1 MQTQNPETQTMAVKV
16 IFFDIGNTLISKK
29 QWLPGAREFVVAVKE
44 KKIRVG
50 LISNTGN
57 LTRDQLQRLLPEEF
71 DFAVFEEG
79 LTLLSSEVGVEKPNL
94 GIFSL
99 AVQHAGVS
107 PWETMFVGESLT
119 ESLAAQRAGMMSAR
133 IADSENDYMELLKSI

>member
-1 MQTQNPETQTMAVKV
+1 MAIKV

-29 QWLPGAREFVVAVKE
+29 QWLSGAREFVAAVKE

-57 LTRDQLQRLLPEEF
+57 LTRDRLQTLLPEEF

-79 LTLLSSEVGVEKPNL
+79 LTLLSSEVGVEKPTL
-94 GIFSL
+94 AIFSL
-99 AVQHAGVS
+99 AVQHSGAS
-107 PWETMFVGESLT
+107 PWETMFIGESLT
-119 ESLAAQRAGMMSAR
+119 ESLAAQRAGMQSAR
-133 IADSENDYMELLKSI
+133 IADSEKDYAELLKLVQ